1 MKPQGTEWIPFYGMF
16 KYYSRYFRADKR
28 DIEEA
33 IRIAQWVQA
42 YHIVAT
48 VIVIALLGKA
58 LLAIIGQ

>member
-33 IRIAQWVQA
+33 IRAQWVQA